1 MGRSGI
7 TSLKK
12 GFPLLRESTGNPGR
26 EKVLK
31 TGRMVEISLL
41 RVTMTTTRGLLCQAF
56 LLREMVTSHMV
67 HLQGFLLPSQGS
79 THHRTLLQG
88 FLLQTSTTALHQ
100 DLLHHS
106 ALLDLSWTSLAQTT
120 LLPLEIWNTT
130 GLYHPTILGQGL
142 KVLPG
147 VGLMD
152 LSRTEVV
159 TGEDL
164 MDLDLT
170 EVVLMTTE
178 GVLGQGV
185 GLMVLDSMAHHLID
199 STPLKD
205 EEVSP
210 VKGLA
215 AQ

>member
-1 MGRSGI
+1 
-7 TSLKK
+7 
-12 GFPLLRESTGNPGR
+12 
-26 EKVLK
+26 
-31 TGRMVEISLL
+31 
-41 RVTMTTTRGLLCQAF
+41 
-56 LLREMVTSHMV
+56 
-67 HLQGFLLPSQGS
+67 
-79 THHRTLLQG
+79 
-88 FLLQTSTTALHQ
+88 
-100 DLLHHS
+100 
-106 ALLDLSWTSLAQTT
+106 
-120 LLPLEIWNTT
+120 
-130 GLYHPTILGQGL
+130 
-142 KVLPG
+142 
-147 VGLMD
+147 MD

-164 MDLDLT
+164 TDLDLT
-170 EVVLMTTE
+170 EEVLMTTE